1 MAINENTKLKITVNR
16 GRYNLIFLVLTSV
29 INIFTISSGSSL
41 VLPYSSSISNYA
53 VVFGCTGDK
62 SLHIVGLMIACA
74 VLMLFLI
81 CYLLSKTK
89 PQYLIIAFTLVIADT
104 LALLAISL
112 YENSIS
118 NLFTILDVF
127 IHILITV
134 YLLKAIK
141 AYAALMK
148 NGENLSS
155 DTEENDKTEQDSNE
169 SYTDAS
175 NDEDEDENEVDDED
189 EVYQEI
195 DEEEYNKPIREYTE
209 GDTDPLVSGTY
220 NGLRI
225 FATIENG
232 IAQLVINGMVCD
244 ELDVTYTSEFQ
255 LRAIVN
261 NIDIIFDYR
270 RSYDGETMFLY
281 ADDELLDSLGRN

>member
-1 MAINENTKLKITVNR
+1 MAINEKTKLKITVNR

-62 SLHIVGLMIACA
+62 GLHIVGLMIACA

-141 AYAALMK
+141 AYAALLK
-148 NGENLSS
+148 NGADLSS
-155 DTEENDKTEQDSNE
+155 DTEEDDKTEQDSNK

-175 NDEDEDENEVDDED
+175 NDEDEDD
-189 EVYQEI
+189 VYQEI
-195 DEEEYNKPIREYTE
+195 DEEEFNKPIREYTVS
-209 GDTDPLVSGTY
+209 DTDPLVSGTY

-281 ADDELLDSLGRN
+281 ADNELLDSLGRN

>member
-1 MAINENTKLKITVNR
+1 MAINENTKLKISVNR

-62 SLHIVGLMIACA
+62 GLHIVGLMIACA

-141 AYAALMK
+141 AYSALMK

-155 DTEENDKTEQDSNE
+155 DTEEDDKTEQDSNE
-169 SYTDAS
+169 SNTDTS
-175 NDEDEDENEVDDED
+175 NNEDQNEVEDED

-195 DEEEYNKPIREYTE
+195 DEDEYNKPIREYTVS
-209 GDTDPLVSGTY
+209 DTEPLVSGSY
-220 NGLRI
+220 NGLHI

-232 IAQLVINGMVCD
+232 IAHLVINGMVCD

-261 NIDIIFDYR
+261 SIDIIFDYR

-281 ADDELLDSLGRN
+281 ADDELLDSLGKS

>member
-62 SLHIVGLMIACA
+62 GLHIVGLMIACA

-155 DTEENDKTEQDSNE
+155 DTEEDDKTEQDSK

-175 NDEDEDENEVDDED
+175 NDEYEDQNEVEGVDE
-189 EVYQEI
+189 EYSEI

-209 GDTDPLVSGTY
+209 SDTDPLVSGRY

-261 NIDIIFDYR
+261 DIDIIFDYR